1 MSYSLLWL
9 SINIKL
15 YLIPVVQTYGWRHMS
30 QTPIRLRP
38 LWLETYVSRHLWLEP
53 YVSDPMTGNL
63 CSKHLCMQFQT
74 MLGTSLLF
82 RYNKLVWRPMVSD
95 TVYVPIQCLL
105 TRPLLTMRQHEHL
118 LEPSARDLASH
129 RLIQSHTPL
138 SMTTVVTTQ
147 SSD

>member
-9 SINIKL
+9 SIKIKL
-15 YLIPVVQTYGWRHMS
+15 YLIPVVQTYVSDTYGWRHVS

-53 YVSDPMTGNL
+53 FVSDHYVSDPMTGNL

-82 RYNKLVWRPMVSD
+82 RYNKLVWRPMMSD

-105 TRPLLTMRQHEHL
+105 TRPLLTMRQHKHL
-118 LEPSARDLASH
+118 QVLELE
-129 RLIQSHTPL
+129 
-138 SMTTVVTTQ
+138 TQ
-147 SSD
+147 LVID